1 MVLQVE
7 GEREFQMGDRH
18 YSVERGRKDLW
29 DSLAPHTRLKVSK
42 SRGKMLAITQPAGGP
57 EDFFVDF
64 GF

>member
-18 YSVERGRKDLW
+18 YSVERGRKHLW
-29 DSLAPHTRLKVSK
+29 DSLPPHTRLKVSK
-42 SRGKMLAITQPAGGP
+42 WRGKMLAITQPAGRP
-57 EDFFVDF
+57 EDFLVEF